1 MTFTKDIAARIDA
14 HLRRFEADK
23 VINTLHVESKTHR
36 FYHAGAWANA
46 GWVNVRYV
54 SYQGVT
60 SLKKADAEKY
70 LAWLDAGNVGRHW
83 EALREDR

>member
-23 VINTLHVESKTHR
+23 VINKPDEKYGTCR
-36 FYHAGAWANA
+36 YYHAGAWANA
-46 GWVNVRYV
+46 GWVNVKYV